1 MSAVALDTLE
11 FFETLKEAGVPDKQA
26 KAFSAVIRKS
36 HNVAEYATKDDMRGI
51 EKAIRYDMEKM
62 DTDIRNEVEKTKSG
76 LQNAIEKIE
85 ASLRHEIGDL
95 RKDMDAKF
103 GKVDARFDAVDARF
117 DKMSLQ
123 LTVRLGVMIPVLVT
137 ILPYIAKILHLPTP

>member
-36 HNVAEYATKDDMRGI
+36 HNVVEHATKNDVHGI

-85 ASLRHEIGDL
+85 ASLCHEIGDL

-103 GKVDARFDAVDARF
+103 GKVDARFD
-117 DKMSLQ
+117 KMSLQ
-123 LTVRLGVMIPVLVT
+123 LPVRLGVMIPVLVT